1 MSRPRVRRRSVPKQ
15 WRTRLAPKPRNTSP
29 KGRPSLWK
37 RVRRLLLSWWL
48 WAGLGVAA
56 TTYDAWWWTLL
67 FASLAFV
74 SFLVTPAERPPR
86 YGLDHEFSVD
96 DSDFLPT
103 MTGATGVPLS
113 NGNRVD
119 VLNNGREFYPA
130 MLEAIRQAEASITV
144 EAYIYWA
151 GEIGLEFARAM
162 AERSAAGVQVKILLD
177 TVGSSTIG
185 QEILEILEGGR
196 CQLAWY
202 NPIRWY
208 SLERFNHRTHRKSL
222 VIDGRVAFTGGAG
235 IADHWQGNAEDPAH
249 WRDIQIRIQ
258 GPCVVPLQT
267 GFAHNWTQTTGE
279 LVSGEAFYPQIS
291 PAGKLRAMTIMSSPE
306 VGASTVR
313 TMHFLSIACARRS
326 IYIANPY
333 FIPDEVGIEMLI
345 EAHERGVDVRI
356 MVAGIHNDNW
366 VARRNSIRLYGPLLR
381 AGIPI
386 LEYSRT
392 MMHQKTMVVDGLWA
406 TIGTTNFDNRSFSH
420 NEENNVCVYDRDW
433 ARALQEVFF
442 ADLPACEQVTLDK
455 WRRRGLGERLGGFV
469 ASFLEEQS

>member
-1 MSRPRVRRRSVPKQ
+1 MSRPRVRRRSIPKK
-15 WRTRLAPKPRNTSP
+15 WRTRLAPRPRNPSP
-29 KGRPSLWK
+29 KGLPTLWK
-37 RVRRLLLSWWL
+37 RTRRLLLSWWV

-56 TTYDAWWWTLL
+56 STFDAWWWAVS
-67 FASLAFV
+67 FAGLAFV

-86 YGLDHEFSVD
+86 YGLDHEFDVGD
-96 DSDFLPT
+96 PDFLPT

-113 NGNRVD
+113 SGNRID

-130 MLEAIRQAEASITV
+130 MLEAIREAGASITV

-177 TVGSSTIG
+177 TVGSATIG
-185 QEILEILEGGR
+185 QEILETLERGR

-202 NPIRWY
+202 NPVRWY

-222 VIDGRVAFTGGAG
+222 VIDGRLAFTGGAG
-235 IADHWQGNAEDPAH
+235 IADHWQGDAEDPGH
-249 WRDIQIRIQ
+249 WRDIQIRLQ

-267 GFAHNWTQTTGE
+267 GFAQNWTQTTSE
-279 LVSGEAFYPQIS
+279 LVSGDAFYPQIS
-291 PAGKLRAMTIMSSPE
+291 PAGDLRAMTIMSSPE

-313 TMHFLSIACARRS
+313 TMYYLSIACARQS

-333 FIPDEVGIEMLI
+333 FIPDEVGIELLVD
-345 EAHERGVDVRI
+345 AHERGVDVRI
-356 MVAGIHNDNW
+356 MVAGMHNDNW
-366 VARRNSIRLYGPLLR
+366 VARRNSVRLYGPLLR

-406 TIGTTNFDNRSFSH
+406 TVGTTNFDNRSFSH
-420 NEENNVCVYDRDW
+420 NEENNVCVYDRAW
-433 ARALQEVFF
+433 AQALHAVFL
-442 ADLPACEQVTLDK
+442 ADLAACQQVTLER